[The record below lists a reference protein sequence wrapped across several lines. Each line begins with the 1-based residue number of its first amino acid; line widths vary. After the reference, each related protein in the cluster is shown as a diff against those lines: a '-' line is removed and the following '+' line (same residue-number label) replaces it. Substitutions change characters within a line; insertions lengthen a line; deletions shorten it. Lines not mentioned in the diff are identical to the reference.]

1 METLSTII
9 YEKTND
15 NNVMMCDLAIGL
27 QPNIDTNRNILS
39 KVQDMVA
46 KIEHL
51 IVNHVPDRLF
61 NNIDKKL
68 TLDIYKIGKTIFVLD
83 EISKVKSRAWLNGV
97 NSLFETDNEIE
108 DNYNF
113 ILAIDS
119 TIVNLP
125 NALIIDNFNVHTTLV
140 SSEIN
145 VNFINIL
152 KKVNNVDNAIRNIVY
167 KNSRIWANKL
177 YLPIKENIYFVKTIC
192 IGGKVSFYYRKK
204 DLEIRSY
211 RSNLVIN
218 QSKLYTVSNISIE
231 LDNKG
236 ILNLNNIEIKSTSLT
251 NNIDIKIKKPI
262 N

>member
-1 METLSTII
+1 M
-9 YEKTND
+9 
-15 NNVMMCDLAIGL
+15 
-27 QPNIDTNRNILS
+27 
-39 KVQDMVA
+39 
-46 KIEHL
+46 
-51 IVNHVPDRLF
+51 
-61 NNIDKKL
+61 
-68 TLDIYKIGKTIFVLD
+68 
-83 EISKVKSRAWLNGV
+83 
-97 NSLFETDNEIE
+97 
-108 DNYNF
+108 
-113 ILAIDS
+113 
-119 TIVNLP
+119 
-125 NALIIDNFNVHTTLV
+125 
-140 SSEIN
+140 
-145 VNFINIL
+145 
-152 KKVNNVDNAIRNIVY
+152 DNAIRNIVY